1 MKKYLLIVLSIL
13 AILIV
18 LCTIGIATFSCARH
32 NYNGTYYL
40 YSNGSYDKTD
50 YLVLDGSTMTDDAG
64 ASVPYEIKDGHI
76 YIYFTVYGIQ
86 TTVSGTIKDGVIEIQ
101 EDGFIKRKT
110 YCKEGAKPQTGNTNE
125 QTQHT
130 HSYIKTVIDPTCA
143 SPGYTLEKCSI
154 CGDEFQTDAVPATGA
169 HDYVNGVCSVCGEAQ
184 QITDGNYF
192 KFTLLADDTYEIRVK
207 DANNLPSAV
216 TIAPSYYGTKVTRIR
231 EEAFQNCTKLTSI
244 VIPDGVTSIGEKA
257 FYGCTNLTKVTI
269 PGSVTSIGSSAF
281 YGCSSLTNIVIP
293 DGVTSIGSSAFYGC
307 SRLTDI
313 AIPDSVTIIG
323 KSAFANCDSLQ
334 YDEYDNGLY
343 LGNSMN
349 PYHVMVGTR
358 SRDIAN
364 CIIHKN
370 TKIISGAFE
379 NCNNIR
385 NISIPNSVTSIGD
398 RAFYDCSRLT
408 SLTIPSGVTSIGDSA
423 FSSCSSLTSVTI
435 PDSVTSI
442 GEYAF
447 SGCSSLTSVT
457 IPDSVT
463 SIEGYAFYYCK
474 SLTSVTIPDS
484 VTSIG
489 RSAFSVCNSLTSM
502 TIPDGVTSIGDFAF
516 ADCENLVTVTIPNSV
531 TSIGYHVF
539 YQSRDFRQIIFIG
552 TRQEWNSISKSTG
565 WNITNY
571 ARNYAHDE
579 SIRSLTIHCTDGDV
593 AI

>member
-169 HDYVNGVCSVCGEAQ
+169 HNYVNGVCSVCGEAQ

-269 PGSVTSIGSSAF
+269 PGSVTSIE
-281 YGCSSLTNIVIP
+281 
-293 DGVTSIGSSAFYGC
+293 SSAFYGC

-364 CIIHKN
+364 CIIHKK
-370 TKIISGAFE
+370 TKIIGSDAFADCE
-379 NCNNIR
+379 NIR
-385 NISIPNSVTSIGD
+385 SISIPDGVTSIGNN
-398 RAFYDCSRLT
+398 AFYRCSRLT
-408 SLTIPSGVTSIGDSA
+408 SLTIPDGI
-423 FSSCSSLTSVTI
+423 
-435 PDSVTSI
+435 TSI

-447 SGCSSLTSVT
+447 CGCSSLTSLT
-457 IPDSVT
+457 IPDSIT
-463 SIEGYAFYYCK
+463 SIGEYAFCGCSSLTSLTIPDNITSIGKYAFYGCK
-474 SLTSVTIPDS
+474 GLTSLTIPGNITSIGEYAFGGCSGLLSVTI
-484 VTSIG
+484 G
-489 RSAFSVCNSLTSM
+489 
-502 TIPDGVTSIGDFAF
+502 DGVTSIGYRAF
-516 ADCENLVTVTIPNSV
+516 AYCYDLATVTIPNSV
-531 TSIGYHVF
+531 MRIDAHVF
-539 YQSRDFRQIIFIG
+539 YESNSLKQIFFNG
-552 TRQEWNSISKSTG
+552 TIQKWNSIPKSQ

-571 ARNYAHDE
+571 EKVYTHNEPFH
-579 SIRSLTIHCTDGDV
+579 LTIHCTDGDV